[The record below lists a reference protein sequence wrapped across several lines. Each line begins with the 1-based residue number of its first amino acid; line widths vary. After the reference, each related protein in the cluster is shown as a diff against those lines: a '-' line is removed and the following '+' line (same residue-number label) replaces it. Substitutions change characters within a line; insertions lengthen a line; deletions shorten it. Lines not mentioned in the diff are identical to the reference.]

1 MSDRSGRV
9 QATAATASHST
20 TSRSTTPH
28 ATARLILTINAG
40 SSTIKFALYEA
51 RQPLQRRLHG
61 YLDRIGSAG
70 STLQFERETSAA
82 SAAAA
87 AAATAADGGRVDV
100 PEGQPPVAFL
110 LDWLEQAVAMPSVLA
125 VGHRLVH
132 GLEHAQPQTV
142 SEQLLRE
149 LRGFS
154 RYDPEHLPRELELI
168 EALAERYPRMVQVA
182 CFDTAFHH
190 DMPRVAQL
198 LPIPRRYQSAQVRR
212 YGFHGLSYAYLLEEL
227 GRLQDPAARAGR
239 LILAHLGS
247 GASMCAVRDGR
258 SIDTT
263 MGFTPAS
270 GLPMSTRS
278 GDLDP
283 GLVSFLMRSA
293 HLDVARFDHLVNHE
307 SGLLGLSETSPD
319 VRELLAHEA
328 SDARAAEAL
337 ALFCYQASR
346 SIGALAAALGGLE
359 ALVFS
364 GGIGE
369 NAPVIRARICA
380 NLAFLGIELDRERNI
395 ANAGLISTAGGAVR
409 VRVVRTDE
417 EWMIANS
424 VQRLIT

>member
-1 MSDRSGRV
+1 V
-9 QATAATASHST
+9 QQSATTASHPS
-20 TSRSTTPH
+20 
-28 ATARLILTINAG
+28 ARFILTINAG

-51 RQPLQRRLHG
+51 QRPPQRHLHG
-61 YLDRIGSAG
+61 YLDRIGSTG
-70 STLQFERETSAA
+70 STLRFERTVPAVA
-82 SAAAA
+82 S
-87 AAATAADGGRVDV
+87 ATAADSGRITV

-110 LDWLEQAVAMPSVLA
+110 LDWLERTVEMPSVLA
-125 VGHRLVH
+125 LGHRLVH
-132 GLEHAQPQTV
+132 GLQHAEPQRV
-142 SEQLLRE
+142 SEELLRE
-149 LRGFS
+149 LRRFS

-168 EALAERYPRMVQVA
+168 EAFAERYPHVVQVA

-198 LPIPRRYQSAQVRR
+198 LPIPRRYQSSQVRR

-227 GRLQDPAARAGR
+227 RRLQEPAARAGR

-263 MGFTPAS
+263 MGFTPTS
-270 GLPMSTRS
+270 GLPMSTRT

-293 HLDVARFDHLVNHE
+293 HLDVAQFDHLANHE
-307 SGLLGLSETSPD
+307 SGLLGISDLSAD
-319 VRELLAHEA
+319 VRELLEREP

-337 ALFCYQASR
+337 ALFCYQACKW
-346 SIGALAAALGGLE
+346 IGAFAAALGGLE

-380 NLAFLGIELDRERNI
+380 NLAFLGIELDRERNV

-409 VRVVRTDE
+409 VRVIRTDE
-417 EWMIANS
+417 QWMIANS
-424 VQRLIT
+424 VQRLLM